1 MSNTQALKTH
11 LPCDD
16 CGSSD
21 ALSVYNDHTYC
32 YSCTAFKRTTNNNQR
47 NNENVYKM
55 ETNLRPKP
63 FRGLSEDTV
72 KFFGVT
78 VSEDNNTHH
87 YPYYDSNSNIVGT
100 KVRNVIN
107 KNFFSQGDIKEGL
120 LFGQNLFRNS
130 GKYITICEG
139 EVDAMSTYQMLGS
152 KWPVVSIKSGA
163 QSAVKD
169 VKKNFEYLDSFENVV
184 ICFDNDEP
192 GKLASEKV
200 AQLFSPRKAKIVPL
214 VEKDANDY
222 LQKNKIKDF
231 VNAWWNAKLYIP
243 DGILSSSSMIASL
256 GESDDMQSIP
266 YPFGGLNRI
275 TDGMREGEMVVVTA
289 ETGVGKTSFLREICF
304 NLLKNTK
311 ENIGTL
317 FLEETPKISSVGLTA
332 MEADVPAHK
341 FKKVLEPKDREE
353 FGRRILGDDRIYFY
367 DSFGS
372 MDIDNL
378 LAKIRYYAKGLDCKF
393 IILDHISIIVS
404 DGRNGADER
413 KILDEI
419 ATKLKTLTIELGIC
433 LLAVVHVNRQ
443 GQIRGT
449 AGIEQLANM
458 VVGLKR
464 DRLAEDDIER
474 NTTDV
479 VVWKNR
485 WTGETGTACHLYYDP
500 STGRMTERDMSD
512 VEDVEQEE
520 KVNS

>member
-1 MSNTQALKTH
+1 MSNAQALQTH
-11 LPCDD
+11 LPCED

-21 ALSVYNDHTYC
+21 ALALYDDHTYC
-32 YSCTAFKRTTNNNQR
+32 YSCETFKWNDDYKQQDK
-47 NNENVYKM
+47 NVYKM
-55 ETNLRPKP
+55 ETNLQHKP
-63 FRGLSEDTV
+63 FRGLSEETV

-78 VSEDNNTHH
+78 VSSDNNTHH
-87 YPYYDSNSNIVGT
+87 YPYYDANNNIVGT

-107 KNFFSQGDIKEGL
+107 KNFFSQGDIKDAG
-120 LFGQNLFRNS
+120 LFGQNLFRNT

-139 EVDAMSTYQMLGS
+139 EVDAMSAYQMLGS
-152 KWPVVSIKSGA
+152 KWSVVSIKNGG
-163 QSAVKD
+163 QSAVRD
-169 VKKNFEYLDSFENVV
+169 VKKNFEYLDSFDNVV
-184 ICFDNDEP
+184 ICFDNDEV
-192 GKLASEKV
+192 GRTASEKV

-231 VNAWWNAKLYIP
+231 VNAWWNAKNYVP
-243 DGILSSSSMIASL
+243 DGILASSSLISSL
-256 GESDDMQSIP
+256 AETDETQSIS
-266 YPFGGLNRI
+266 YPWSGLNRI

-289 ETGVGKTSFLREICF
+289 ETGVGKTSFLREICHY
-304 NLLKNTK
+304 LLKNTK
-311 ENIGTL
+311 ERIGTL
-317 FLEETPKISSVGLTA
+317 FLEETPKISSVGLA
-332 MEADVPAHK
+332 SMEADIPAHK
-341 FKKVLEPKDREE
+341 FKTVLEPKDREQY
-353 FGRRILGDDRIYFY
+353 GKQILADDRIYFY

-378 LAKIRYYAKGLDCKF
+378 LAKIRYYAKGLDCRF
-393 IILDHISIIVS
+393 IILDHISIVVS

-500 STGRMTERDMSD
+500 ETGRMMERNISD
-512 VEDVEQEE
+512 VEAEQE
-520 KVNS
+520 KVSS